1 MLVKKTDSEILQ
13 YALEYFQDYIKYEST
28 SDPKN
33 PNCPSSEKIWILA
46 KRIKADL
53 EELGLKVE
61 LDKNCYLYA
70 TLPSNLP
77 SGQKAKYTLGLIAH
91 MDTSPDM
98 NGKDI
103 KARRLN
109 YTGDPIILNE
119 KHDNFLNQKEEA
131 IVLSEDLFPNL
142 AKYKDQDIIV
152 TDGHTLLGADDKA
165 GLVEI
170 MALVK
175 YLINHPEIPHGDLKI
190 AFTPDEE
197 IGRGADLF
205 DVEKFAADYAYTLDG
220 SVLGEI
226 EWENFNAAAAV
237 IDIKGLSVHP
247 GSAKNKMRNAMTL
260 AAQFILAMPESETPE
275 NTEGVE
281 GFYHLVEMNGN
292 VEDARLE
299 YIIRDFDKEN
309 FAKRK
314 SFMQELTAKFNE
326 SYPDEKVFSCQ
337 IQDSYYNMK
346 EKIEPHRF
354 LIDFAKQ
361 AMQEI
366 DIEPIELPIRGGTDG
381 SRLSFMGLPCPNLFT
396 GGENF
401 HGKHE
406 YLSVET
412 MQKALDTIVI
422 LVQKFI

>member
-1 MLVKKTDSEILQ
+1 
-13 YALEYFQDYIKYEST
+13 
-28 SDPKN
+28 
-33 PNCPSSEKIWILA
+33 
-46 KRIKADL
+46 
-53 EELGLKVE
+53 
-61 LDKNCYLYA
+61 
-70 TLPSNLP
+70 
-77 SGQKAKYTLGLIAH
+77 
-91 MDTSPDM
+91 
-98 NGKDI
+98 
-103 KARRLN
+103 
-109 YTGDPIILNE
+109 
-119 KHDNFLNQKEEA
+119 
-131 IVLSEDLFPNL
+131 
-142 AKYKDQDIIV
+142 
-152 TDGHTLLGADDKA
+152 
-165 GLVEI
+165 
-170 MALVK
+170 
-175 YLINHPEIPHGDLKI
+175 
-190 AFTPDEE
+190 
-197 IGRGADLF
+197 
-205 DVEKFAADYAYTLDG
+205 
-220 SVLGEI
+220 
-226 EWENFNAAAAV
+226 
-237 IDIKGLSVHP
+237 
-247 GSAKNKMRNAMTL
+247 MRNAMTL

-381 SRLSFMGLPCPNLFT
+381 SRLSFMSLPCPNLFT

-401 HGKHE
+401 HGKYE